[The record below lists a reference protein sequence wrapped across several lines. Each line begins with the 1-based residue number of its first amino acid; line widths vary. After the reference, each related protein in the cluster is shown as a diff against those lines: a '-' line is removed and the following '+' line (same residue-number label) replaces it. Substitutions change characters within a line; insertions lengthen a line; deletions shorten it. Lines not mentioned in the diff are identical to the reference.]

1 MRQTVARWFDLVTK
15 WTRRGES
22 ARERI
27 MLWVHN
33 VGNCSSL
40 LFTTGPTLLNAV
52 TQAPSSH
59 HVDTGAGHVGAF
71 GSGKDVRRVEDDL
84 LLKGSG
90 QFTDDVTADAL
101 THLFFLRSPYA
112 HAHIN
117 SIDVQ
122 AAQSMPGVL
131 LIVTGADFVAA
142 GANPLPGVAGFMRAD
157 GTPARSA
164 PRHALAVG
172 RVRFVGEPL
181 AAVVAKTLEQARLA
195 AEAIDVTYDALP
207 VAVHLDDAT
216 AIGAPLMCEELGDN
230 IAAEMRHGDA
240 KATADA
246 FAAAKHIVKLNLTN
260 QRVSAVSLE
269 PRSVLHTFD
278 TASDRLTIRMSTQ
291 MPSGLRDTVCAALNI
306 PKAQV
311 RVVVGDV
318 GGGFGMKTGAYPE
331 DVAVAFC
338 CRALKQPVK
347 WIGDRGEEFLSA
359 GHGRDVVSVAELALN
374 EHGKILALRVVSQ
387 ANIGAYAT
395 GVAVAISLM
404 IGPWVQTSVYDINT
418 IDFHFKGVLT
428 NTAPVGA
435 YRGAGRPEA
444 IFVMERLMDEAARQI
459 GIDRIELRRRN
470 FIQPSQMPYMN
481 PMKQLYDSGK
491 FEQVM
496 NQGLAQAD
504 WSGFEA
510 REAASIQRGKWRGL
524 GIATFL
530 EWTGGNVFEERV
542 TVTVKA
548 EGIIEVFSAV
558 QAMGQGIATTLAQLV
573 VDSFGVPMD
582 KVRIVLGDTDRGD
595 GFGSAG
601 SRSLFTGGSAVRI
614 GSERTINAA
623 KQLAADQLE
632 VAAGDITYADATFTV
647 AGTDISIDLFSLAA
661 KQTARRIFV
670 ESTSTVSGPSWP
682 NGCHIC
688 EVEVDQDTGH
698 VEVVAYS
705 SVNDVG
711 RVINPMIVRGQ
722 LDGGAVQGLGQA
734 LCEHLQ
740 YDRESGQLV
749 TGSMMDYAVPHA
761 DIVGPMTHQL
771 DQSTPCLNNPLGV
784 KGVGE
789 LGTIGATPALVNA
802 VADAFARN
810 GLAAKTP
817 LLQMPLTA
825 SRVWQ
830 LMQKM

>member
-1 MRQTVARWFDLVTK
+1 M
-15 WTRRGES
+15 
-22 ARERI
+22 
-27 MLWVHN
+27 
-33 VGNCSSL
+33 
-40 LFTTGPTLLNAV
+40 NAV
-52 TQAPSSH
+52 TQAPSTH
-59 HVDTGAGHVGAF
+59 HIDTGAGRIGAF

-90 QFTDDVTADAL
+90 QFTDDVTAANL
-101 THLFFLRSPYA
+101 GHLFFLRSPYA
-112 HAHIN
+112 HADIT

-122 AAQSMPGVL
+122 AAREMPGVL
-131 LIVTGADFVAA
+131 LIVTGADLVAA
-142 GANPLPGVAGFMRAD
+142 GAKPVPGVAGFMRAD

-164 PRHALAVG
+164 PRHALAVD
-172 RVRFVGEPL
+172 RVRFVGEAV
-181 AAVVAKTLEQARLA
+181 AAVVAQTLEQARLA
-195 AEAIDVTYDALP
+195 AEAIDVSYDALP

-216 AIGAPLMCEELGDN
+216 APDAPLMCEELGDN
-230 IAAEMRHGDA
+230 IAAEMRHGNA
-240 KATADA
+240 QATAAA
-246 FAAAKHIVKLNLTN
+246 FAAARHIVKLNLTN
-260 QRVSAVSLE
+260 QRVSAFSLE
-269 PRSVLHTFD
+269 PRSVLNTFD
-278 TASDRLTIRMSTQ
+278 EASGRLTIRMSSQ
-291 MPSGLRDTVCAALNI
+291 MPSGLRDTVCGVLSI
-306 PKAQV
+306 PKEQV

-338 CRALKQPVK
+338 CRSLKQPVK
-347 WIGDRGEEFLSA
+347 WVGDRGEEFLSA
-359 GHGRDVVSVAELALN
+359 GHGRDVESVAELALD

-395 GVAVAISLM
+395 GVAVAIALM

-428 NTAPVGA
+428 NTAPIGA

-444 IFVMERLMDEAARQI
+444 IYIIERLLDEAARQI

-470 FIQPSQMPYMN
+470 FIAPSQMPYKNAMA
-481 PMKQLYDSGK
+481 QLYDSGK

-496 NQGLAQAD
+496 NQGLALAD
-504 WSGFEA
+504 WAGFDA
-510 REAASIQRGKWRGL
+510 REAESKQRGKWRGL

-530 EWTGGNVFEERV
+530 EWTGGNVFQERV
-542 TVTVKA
+542 TVTVKP
-548 EGIIEVFSAV
+548 EGVIEVFSAV
-558 QAMGQGIATTLAQLV
+558 QAMGQGIATALAQLV

-601 SRSLFTGGSAVRI
+601 SRSIFAGGSAVRI

-623 KQLAADQLE
+623 KLLAADALE
-632 VAAGDITYADATFTV
+632 VAAGDLSYADATFTV
-647 AGTDISIDLFSLAA
+647 TGTDLSIDLFALAA
-661 KQTARRIFV
+661 KQTERRIFV
-670 ESTSTVSGPSWP
+670 ESTSTVAGPSWP
-682 NGCHIC
+682 NGCHVC
-688 EVEVDQDTGH
+688 EVEIDPDTGQ
-698 VEVVAYS
+698 VEVVSYS

-711 RVINPMIVRGQ
+711 RAINPMIVRGQ

-740 YDRESGQLV
+740 YDRKSGQLV
-749 TGSMMDYAVPHA
+749 TGSMMDYAVPHS
-761 DIVGPMTHQL
+761 DIIGLMTHEL

-789 LGTIGATPALVNA
+789 LGTIGATPAAVNA

-810 GLAAKTP
+810 GLASIAP
-817 LLQMPLTA
+817 LLQMPLTGA
-825 SRVWQ
+825 RVWQ
-830 LMQKM
+830 LMQKT

>member
-1 MRQTVARWFDLVTK
+1 MNTSATPFSPDHSDAGT
-15 WTRRGES
+15 TRF
-22 ARERI
+22 A
-27 MLWVHN
+27 
-33 VGNCSSL
+33 
-40 LFTTGPTLLNAV
+40 
-52 TQAPSSH
+52 
-59 HVDTGAGHVGAF
+59 AF

-84 LLKGSG
+84 LLKGAG

-101 THLFFLRSPYA
+101 THLVFLRSPYA
-112 HAHIN
+112 HADIA

-122 AAQSMPGVL
+122 AAMAMSGVL
-131 LIVTGADFVAA
+131 LIVTGADLVAA
-142 GANPLPGVAGFMRAD
+142 GAKPVPGVAGFMRAD

-172 RVRFVGEPL
+172 RVRFVGEPVV
-181 AAVVAKTLEQARLA
+181 AVVARTLEQARLA
-195 AEAIDVTYDALP
+195 AEAIDVSYDALP

-240 KATADA
+240 KATTEA
-246 FAAAKHIVKLNLTN
+246 FTAATHVVKLNLTN
-260 QRVSAVSLE
+260 QRVSAFSLE

-278 TASDRLTIRMSTQ
+278 EASERLTIRMSSQ
-291 MPSGLRDTVCAALNI
+291 MPSGLRDTVCGALNI
-306 PKAQV
+306 PKDQV

-347 WIGDRGEEFLSA
+347 WIADRGEEFLSA
-359 GHGRDVVSVAELALN
+359 GHGRDVQSVAELALDAQ
-374 EHGKILALRVVSQ
+374 GKILALRVVSQ

-404 IGPWVQTSVYDINT
+404 IGPWVPTSVYDINT

-428 NTAPVGA
+428 NTAPIGA

-444 IFVMERLMDEAARQI
+444 IFIMERLMDEAARQI
-459 GIDRIELRRRN
+459 GMDRIELRRRN
-470 FIQPSQMPYMN
+470 FIQPNQMPYAN
-481 PMKQLYDSGK
+481 PMKQVYDSGK
-491 FEQVM
+491 FEHVM
-496 NQGLAQAD
+496 NQGLALSD
-504 WSGFEA
+504 WAGFDA
-510 REAASIQRGKWRGL
+510 REAASKLRGKWRGM

-542 TVTVKA
+542 TVTVKP

-558 QAMGQGIATTLAQLV
+558 QAMGQGIATCLAQLV
-573 VDSFGVPMD
+573 VDSFGVPID

-601 SRSLFTGGSAVRI
+601 SRSIFTGGSAVRI
-614 GSERTINAA
+614 GSERTLDAA
-623 KQLAADQLE
+623 KLLAADELE
-632 VAAGDITYADATFTV
+632 VAAGDLSYADATFTV
-647 AGTDISIDLFSLAA
+647 AGTDISIDLFALAA
-661 KQTARRIFV
+661 KQTGRRIFV
-670 ESTSTVSGPSWP
+670 ESTSAVAGPSWP

-688 EVEVDQDTGH
+688 EVEIDPDTGH

-722 LDGGAVQGLGQA
+722 LDGGVVQGLGQA
-734 LCEHLQ
+734 LCEHHQ

-761 DIVGPMTHQL
+761 DIIGEMTHKL

-810 GLAAKTP
+810 GLGAKTP

-825 SRVWQ
+825 AHVWA
-830 LMQKM
+830 LMGAA